1 MGNTHRES
9 DARMYDRDA
18 SLMLAKMQQALRIR
32 SELLNQKNEAIKLY
46 STNRVESIRI
56 LQTCAKN
63 EKNFLNIMKDA
74 IQKSIYILKNIKKI
88 FTEVQLREY
97 FVNNIDKLIKIMEYS
112 NSKLEMAQKIID
124 VENQFI
130 LTPSDELLGVLTNLI
145 KEEQNIYSKILSKKD
160 SELFYKMKDEIY
172 QMKKVISEYANNH
185 KAYIVGGGLGFAGSA
200 IMNYFSMQPPD
211 LETVIATT
219 VGLTALSSVCVG
231 FWTFLLTL
239 GSSGTLKPY

>member
-1 MGNTHRES
+1 
-9 DARMYDRDA
+9 
-18 SLMLAKMQQALRIR
+18 MQQALRIR
-32 SELLNQKNEAIKLY
+32 LELLRQKNEAIKLF
-46 STNRVESIRI
+46 STNRAESIRI
-56 LQTCAKN
+56 LQTCVKN
-63 EKNFLNIMKDA
+63 EKNFLSIMKEA
-74 IQKSIYILKNIKKI
+74 IPRSIFILTNIKKI

-97 FVNNIDKLIKIMEYS
+97 FVTNINKIVKIMEYS
-112 NSKLEMAQKIID
+112 NSKLEMAQKIIE

-130 LTPSDELLGVLTNLI
+130 LTPSDELLRILSNLI

-160 SELFYKMKDEIY
+160 SELVYKMKDEIY

-185 KAYIVGGGLGFAGSA
+185 KAYIVGGGVGLAGSA
-200 IMNYFSMQPPD
+200 IMNYFSVQPPD

-239 GSSGTLKPY
+239 GSSDRLKSY